1 MTQSHFDV
9 AVHKEAGATV
19 LQLSGEL
26 DIAAAPTLEEQLAS
40 VFADG
45 PNMLVVDLRRL
56 EFIDSTGL
64 SVLVKANQR
73 AEDGGL
79 RFGLAGGGTQVRR
92 LLSLTG
98 IADRVTVADEP
109 AELLGG

>member
-1 MTQSHFDV
+1 MTDSHFDV
-9 AVHKEAGATV
+9 QIHNESGATV
-19 LQLSGEL
+19 VALSGEL
-26 DIAAAPTLEEQLAS
+26 DIAAAPSLEERLETI
-40 VFADG
+40 FAGG
-45 PNMLVVDLRRL
+45 PAQLVVDLRQL

-73 AEDGGL
+73 AESDGL

-98 IADRVTVADEP
+98 ISDRVTVADEP
-109 AELLGG
+109 TELLGG

>member
-1 MTQSHFDV
+1 MQSHFDV
-9 AVHKEAGATV
+9 NVRSEGGATV
-19 LQLSGEL
+19 VALAGEL
-26 DIAAAPTLEEQLAS
+26 DIAAAPTLEERLEV

-45 PNMLVVDLRRL
+45 PSRLVFDLRGL

-73 AEDGGL
+73 AETAGL
-79 RFGLAGGGTQVRR
+79 PFGLAGGGTQVRR

-98 IADRVTVADEP
+98 IAERLTVADEP
-109 AELLGG
+109 SELLGG